1 MTQQGAHKLALGHPL
16 IIKTVYQFA
25 PYLGVQW
32 NFPNS
37 CSSQP
42 SYTLNGK
49 NPNVWRPYWVAARN
63 FQCPKAIWTQFNAGI
78 GFLYFSGI
86 RGNLMGKPSKNFW
99 NRPDLA
105 QLWRDVPFKGRLS
118 YNRTPLFEYLVG
130 YRINNSIKIALSY
143 QQQAGITIQSK
154 ALLAFPIS
162 TNADTEVAQFI
173 SNLSLDALMAKLYFE
188 LPYSLIFKKLATSP
202 YLAVGVGP
210 GWQTWSRVE
219 INYMNGNTGYAGQSL
234 PLRQKISANAVWMI
248 DIGMRIQS
256 AYPNSKFSVLI
267 GTKYNQWGQARSIG
281 KMTQQGAHKI
291 ALGHPL
297 IIKTVYQFAPYLG
310 VQWCF

>member
-1 MTQQGAHKLALGHPL
+1 MHGEPLPLRQKISANAVWMIDIGMRIQSAYPNSKFSLLIGTKYNQWGQARSIGKMTQQGAHKIALGHPL

-86 RGNLMGKPSKNFW
+86 RGNLMGKPSTNFW
-99 NRPDLA
+99 NSRNQA
-105 QLWRDVPFKGRLS
+105 QFWRDVPFKGRLS
-118 YNRTPLFEYLVG
+118 YNRTPLFEFLIG

-143 QQQAGITIQSK
+143 QHQAGITIQSK
-154 ALLAFPIS
+154 AL
-162 TNADTEVAQFI
+162 
-173 SNLSLDALMAKLYFE
+173 
-188 LPYSLIFKKLATSP
+188 
-202 YLAVGVGP
+202 
-210 GWQTWSRVE
+210 
-219 INYMNGNTGYAGQSL
+219 
-234 PLRQKISANAVWMI
+234 
-248 DIGMRIQS
+248 S
-256 AYPNSKFSVLI
+256 AYPTT
-267 GTKYNQWGQARSIG
+267 GGG
-281 KMTQQGAHKI
+281 GAS
-291 ALGHPL
+291 G
-297 IIKTVYQFAPYLG
+297 
-310 VQWCF
+310 